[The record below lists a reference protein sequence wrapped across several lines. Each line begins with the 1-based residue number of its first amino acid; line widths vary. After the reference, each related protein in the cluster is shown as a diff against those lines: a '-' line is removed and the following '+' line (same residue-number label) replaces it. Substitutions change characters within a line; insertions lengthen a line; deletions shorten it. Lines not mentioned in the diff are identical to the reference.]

1 MTIYNMSVSNLPIT
15 TFVPTELLVEGRNVL
30 HFKSL
35 FLTTVKNLTSKMSVM
50 FLNPVAGVNMLKPV
64 LLIEET

>member
-35 FLTTVKNLTSKMSVM
+35 FLTTVKNLALKMSVM
-50 FLNPVAGVNMLKPV
+50 FLNPVAGVNMLKSV
-64 LLIEET
+64 LLTEET

>member
-1 MTIYNMSVSNLPIT
+1 MSVSNLPIT

-35 FLTTVKNLTSKMSVM
+35 FLTTVKNLALKMSVM
-50 FLNPVAGVNMLKPV
+50 FLNPVAGVNMLKSV
-64 LLIEET
+64 LLTEET

>member
-35 FLTTVKNLTSKMSVM
+35 FLTTVKNLALKMSVM
-50 FLNPVAGVNMLKPV
+50 FLNPVAGVNMLKSV